1 MGIATYLV
9 DPPFG
14 SDLLGRVPPVDGA
27 ETSETLLVSFCV
39 NAAKEEEHG
48 FEKRNRQAR
57 RRETL
62 TRPCRQCPSFWAP
75 PGRSRASYPPGTA
88 RSTWARRSPRAER
101 FASFRRRRVRPPP
114 SRGARSQRR
123 RWQPWPPASSAD
135 LRGAFSSASC
145 TLRSTGPGRCAGAP
159 ATRKDADE
167 EIGKKVRSALR
178 ASRRE
183 RKRTAV
189 RRRPRFGSRKKWD
202 IAGRVFDVHP
212 IE

>member
-1 MGIATYLV
+1 MTA
-9 DPPFG
+9 
-14 SDLLGRVPPVDGA
+14 R
-27 ETSETLLVSFCV
+27 TSENSFVSFFE
-39 NAAKEEEHG
+39 NTPKEEEHG
-48 FEKRNRQAR
+48 LGKRNRRVR
-57 RRETL
+57 RRETR
-62 TRPCRQCPSFWAP
+62 TRHCRQCPSSWAP
-75 PGRSRASYPPGTA
+75 PDRYRASYPPGTA

-114 SRGARSQRR
+114 SRGAGSHPR
-123 RWQPWPPASSAD
+123 RWQPWPPASRAC

-145 TLRSTGPGRCAGAP
+145 TLRSTGPGLCAGAP

-167 EIGKKVRSALR
+167 ELGKKVRSALR

-202 IAGRVFDVHP
+202 IAGRNFDVHP